1 MRYLCVYKAGT
12 THTNAPPSQRE
23 MAEMGKLIEDM
34 TRAGVLLG
42 TGGCRPSEN
51 AVRLEIQSGKVST
64 STGPL
69 PELSEHISGY
79 CLMQVKSKP
88 EAIEW
93 GKRFLSVVQHGRSE
107 LFELE
112 EFPPPA
118 A

>member
-12 THTNAPPSQRE
+12 PQTNVAPSQRE

-34 TRAGVLLG
+34 THAGVLLG

-51 AVRLEIQSGKVST
+51 AVRLEIQASRVSA
-64 STGPL
+64 SNGPF
-69 PELSEHISGY
+69 PEQSEHISGY
-79 CLMQVKSKP
+79 CLMQVKSKA
-88 EAIEW
+88 EGIEW